1 MKWESGTEQFGITEI
16 LNQWDGDR
24 WRSILGLVTTFCSD
38 PSQVITSQITLIS
51 SESSTPSPLSTVA
64 RGASPL
70 ASPSHSLARAF
81 DGRGDRFEKE
91 NQKRAKKEKKRKRIG
106 MKLERT
112 PTLTSFL
119 V

>member
-64 RGASPL
+64 RCASPL

-91 NQKRAKKEKKRKRIG
+91 KQKRAKKKEKKEK
-106 MKLERT
+106 E
-112 PTLTSFL
+112 
-119 V
+119 